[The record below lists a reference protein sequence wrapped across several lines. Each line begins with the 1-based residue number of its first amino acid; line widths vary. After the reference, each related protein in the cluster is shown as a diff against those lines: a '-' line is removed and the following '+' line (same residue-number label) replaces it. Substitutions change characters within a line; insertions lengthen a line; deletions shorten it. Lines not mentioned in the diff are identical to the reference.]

1 MTTIKTAIS
10 IDEPLFLAVEQL
22 ARELN
27 ISRSSLF
34 VMAVEKFLQ
43 QHQNR
48 QLLARLN
55 KVYAQPNSPEEEAA
69 QQSITHYHG
78 RLVQGEWDDETR

>member
-10 IDEPLFLAVEQL
+10 INEPLFLAVEKL
-22 ARELN
+22 AQELN

-43 QHQNR
+43 QHQN
-48 QLLARLN
+48 QKLLAKLN
-55 KVYAQPNSPEEEAA
+55 EVYVQPDEAEA
-69 QQSITHYHG
+69 MRQVISQYHQK
-78 RLVQGEWDDETR
+78 LVQGAWQDETR

>member
-10 IDEPLFLAVEQL
+10 INEPLFLAVEKL
-22 ARELN
+22 AQELN

-43 QHQNR
+43 QHQN
-48 QLLARLN
+48 QKLLAKLN
-55 KVYAQPNSPEEEAA
+55 EVYVQPDEDEAMR
-69 QQSITHYHG
+69 QVISQYHQK
-78 RLVQGEWDDETR
+78 LVQGAWQDETR

>member
-10 IDEPLFLAVEQL
+10 INEPLFLAVEKL
-22 ARELN
+22 AQELN

-43 QHQNR
+43 QHQN
-48 QLLARLN
+48 QKLLAKLN
-55 KVYAQPNSPEEEAA
+55 EVYAQPDEDETTRQA
-69 QQSITHYHG
+69 ITSYHQK
-78 RLVQGEWDDETR
+78 LVQEEWQDETR